1 MICNGYMPK
10 TVLCGEKN
18 RRVSRPVWAENCD
31 IFFYTVVFETYI
43 VNKTLNFIVDLPET
57 VRIWRITE
65 LKTLHG
71 NGLILRSLQMLDR
84 WILDCWN
91 KWMTT
96 QQCFNMYIYTLSRFA
111 TDAFPE
117 PHHGMVFC
125 HWTDTF
131 QTIVTWTGGEHSKEM
146 GTGR

>member
-1 MICNGYMPK
+1 MQLVYAENSSVWKKIGEFRDPFGLK
-10 TVLCGEKN
+10 TV
-18 RRVSRPVWAENCD
+18 
-31 IFFYTVVFETYI
+31 IFFFFTKVFETYI

-71 NGLILRSLQMLDR
+71 NGLILRSLQILDR

-91 KWMTT
+91 KWMTS
-96 QQCFNMYIYTLSRFA
+96 QQCFNMYMYIYTLSRFA

-117 PHHGMVFC
+117 PHHGVVFC
-125 HWTDTF
+125 HWTGTF
-131 QTIVTWTGGEHSKEM
+131 QTIVTRTGGEHSKEM